1 MMGYR
6 AKLGD
11 EWDALTPAGAK
22 RAHRWR
28 AGIRRSIK
36 RRFNKRQRT
45 RTAFEKVATPDAT
58 QSTSAPPAKGRVS
71 LIVVPSVVPCFVGSS
86 QIVGN

>member
-1 MMGYR
+1 VKGWEIEYRALMGLR

-22 RAHRWR
+22 RVHRWR
-28 AGIRRSIK
+28 TGIRRSNK

-45 RTAFEKVATPDAT
+45 RTAFEKVAE
-58 QSTSAPPAKGRVS
+58 G
-71 LIVVPSVVPCFVGSS
+71 LIEVRDCAG
-86 QIVGN
+86 